1 MFVQSPLCIVFRLL
15 TFNVAWGQLGHNTYR
30 VRAAFLNQRGIKI
43 FSTSGARFAY
53 YKLWD
58 NSSIAAPLAQWAV
71 VQEATFEANASSEL
85 WDNPSIA
92 ALLAQW
98 VVVYKAAFRANAW
111 LELGDDSTKAALLAQ
126 WVVVQKATF
135 GTNASSELWDNPSI
149 AALLAHWIELATTHR
164 HGPGFLLG
172 FQTWKGN

>member
-1 MFVQSPLCIVFRLL
+1 MFHFPPEMFVQGPLCIVFRLL
-15 TFNVAWGQLGHNTYR
+15 TFNVAWGQLGNNTYR

-58 NSSIAAPLAQWAV
+58 NPSIAAPLAQWAV

-111 LELGDDSTKAALLAQ
+111 LELWDNPSIAAHLAQ
-126 WVVVQKATF
+126 WDVVQKATF
-135 GTNASSELWDNPSI
+135 GTNAWLELGDDPSI
-149 AALLAHWIELATTHR
+149 AALLAQWVVVYKTTF
-164 HGPGFLLG
+164 GA
-172 FQTWKGN
+172 NA